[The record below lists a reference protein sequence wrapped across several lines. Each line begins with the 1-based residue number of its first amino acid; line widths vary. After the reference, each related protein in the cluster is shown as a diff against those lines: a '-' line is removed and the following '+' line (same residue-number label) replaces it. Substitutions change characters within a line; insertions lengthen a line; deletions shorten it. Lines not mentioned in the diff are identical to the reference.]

1 MKQRLVCERKNW
13 NDSVNPRDESG
24 SNHSAIV
31 LSQGGVDEQSGQK
44 LNNEMNVK
52 DRTETRINE
61 LLIYI

>member
-1 MKQRLVCERKNW
+1 
-13 NDSVNPRDESG
+13 VNPRDESG

-44 LNNEMNVK
+44 LNNEINIK

-61 LLIYI
+61 LITYI

>member
-1 MKQRLVCERKNW
+1 M
-13 NDSVNPRDESG
+13 NPRDESG

-31 LSQGGVDEQSGQK
+31 LSQGGVDEQLSQK

-61 LLIYI
+61 LLIYT